1 MVGTS
6 FFCQRKLPP
15 LPHKKTNSRY
25 KQRGNPPDIFIFS
38 KLGNVGLRNTNEI
51 TLKKCSTQKMPRRND
66 IRFTWDG

>member
-6 FFCQRKLPP
+6 LFCQRKLPP

-38 KLGNVGLRNTNEI
+38 KLGNGGLRNT
-51 TLKKCSTQKMPRRND
+51 KRNHVEEVLY
-66 IRFTWDG
+66 TGNA